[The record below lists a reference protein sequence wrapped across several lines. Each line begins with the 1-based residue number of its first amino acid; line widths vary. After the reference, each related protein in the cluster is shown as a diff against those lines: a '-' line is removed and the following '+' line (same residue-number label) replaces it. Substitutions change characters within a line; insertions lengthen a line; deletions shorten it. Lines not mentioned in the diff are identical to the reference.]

1 MEMGRVMD
9 DAEYALRKE
18 IIATCRSMDRRGI
31 NQGTS
36 GNISVRW
43 RDGLLIT
50 PSGLAYDTMAPE
62 DIIFLDMDGTPT
74 GPHKPSSEWR
84 FHRDILR
91 ERRDVGA
98 VVHAH
103 PTYCTAIAITGEDI
117 PAVHYMIAAAGGP
130 TVRCAPY
137 ATFGT
142 DELSENALRA
152 LDGRLCCLLANHG
165 SIACGAT
172 LGKAFWLAAELE
184 TLARQY
190 YLSRQLGNPVVLSD
204 DEIARVAEK
213 FKSYGP
219 RLKADTKPLS

>member
-1 MEMGRVMD
+1 
-9 DAEYALRKE
+9 
-18 IIATCRSMDRRGI
+18 MDRQGI

-36 GNISVRW
+36 GNIGVRW

-50 PSGLAYDTMAPE
+50 PSGLAYDTMVPE
-62 DIIFLDMDGTPT
+62 DIIFLDMEGTPS
-74 GPHKPSSEWR
+74 GPHKPSTEWR

-91 ERRDVGA
+91 ERQDIGA

-103 PTYCTAIAITGEDI
+103 PPYCTAISIAGEDI

-142 DELSENALRA
+142 ATLSKFALRA
-152 LDGRLCCLLANHG
+152 LVGRLCCLLANHG

-172 LGKAFWLAAELE
+172 LGKALWLAVELE

-190 YLSRQLGNPVVLSD
+190 FLSRQLGKPVILSD
-204 DEIARVAEK
+204 DEIDRVVKK

-219 RLKADTKPLS
+219 RSKARS

>member
-1 MEMGRVMD
+1 MD
-9 DAEYALRKE
+9 DAERALRGD
-18 IIATCRSMDRRGI
+18 IVRACQTMDRRGI

-43 RDGLLIT
+43 KDGLLIT

-62 DIIFLDMDGTPT
+62 DIIFLDMDGTAT
-74 GPHKPSSEWR
+74 GPHNPSSEWR

-91 ERRDVGA
+91 DRSNFNA

-103 PTYCTAIAITGEDI
+103 PTYCTAVSITNRDV

-142 DELSENALRA
+142 EELSANALAA
-152 LDGRLCCLLANHG
+152 LEGRSACLLANHG
-165 SIACGAT
+165 LIACGPSLAKAT
-172 LGKAFWLAAELE
+172 WLAEEME
-184 TLARQY
+184 TLCKQY
-190 YLSRQLGNPVVLSD
+190 AVALQIGKPVVLSD
-204 DEIARVAEK
+204 EEIAHVKEK
-213 FKSYGP
+213 FKGYGP
-219 RLKADTKPLS
+219 KRKDQG

>member
-1 MEMGRVMD
+1 MD
-9 DAEYALRKE
+9 DAEAAPRQE
-18 IIATCRSMDRRGI
+18 IIDACRAMDRRGI

-36 GNISVRW
+36 GNIAVRW
-43 RDGLLIT
+43 GEGLLIT
-50 PSGLAYDTMAPE
+50 PSGLAYDAMAPE
-62 DIIFLDMDGTPT
+62 DIIYLDMDGTPA

-91 ERRDVGA
+91 ARRDIGA

-103 PTYCTAIAITGEDI
+103 PPYCTAIAMTGADI

-142 DELSENALRA
+142 EALSKNALRA
-152 LDGRLCCLLANHG
+152 LEGRLCCLLANHG
-165 SIACGAT
+165 SIACGPSLA
-172 LGKAFWLAAELE
+172 KALWLAMELE

-190 YLSRQLGNPVVLSD
+190 LLSRQFGEPVILSD
-204 DEIARVAEK
+204 DEISRVSEK
-213 FKSYGP
+213 FKNYGP
-219 RLKADTKPLS
+219 KL

>member
-1 MEMGRVMD
+1 MGRVMD